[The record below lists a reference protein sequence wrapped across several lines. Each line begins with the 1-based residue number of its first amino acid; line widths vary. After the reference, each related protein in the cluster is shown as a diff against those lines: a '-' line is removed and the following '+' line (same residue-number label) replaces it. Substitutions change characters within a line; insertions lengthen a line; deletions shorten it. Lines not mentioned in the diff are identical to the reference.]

1 MNRKGGWNFSHEKA
15 QTCLSLQQSTV
26 CLDAEQQK
34 AMDGASYEA
43 TDSQLQTYLS
53 TPCLAMPGLGP
64 HGGHFSFA
72 SWSPVRCGEAAGV
85 GGTCSFLFRLL
96 FRSVSQQWP
105 FISNFQ
111 LSPRSQNRH
120 HHFLSRDPA
129 GQCPLLRGLNYSFWW
144 GAPPATY
151 ILITQSLPLP
161 PSVEVITASCNYF
174 LIPQCLRFSFLVL
187 QNLFNQF
194 LMLIFF
200 VF

>member
-34 AMDGASYEA
+34 AVDGASYEA

-96 FRSVSQQWP
+96 F
-105 FISNFQ
+105 
-111 LSPRSQNRH
+111 
-120 HHFLSRDPA
+120 
-129 GQCPLLRGLNYSFWW
+129 GQCLSNGLSYQISSSPHAPRIGIITFFPETPLGSARS
-144 GAPPATY
+144 
-151 ILITQSLPLP
+151 S
-161 PSVEVITASCNYF
+161 EV
-174 LIPQCLRFSFLVL
+174 
-187 QNLFNQF
+187 
-194 LMLIFF
+194 
-200 VF
+200 